1 MGRKEQPSG
10 NWVWSLPKN
19 HYSFPRNN
27 SKNCLSST
35 CTYTIERKG
44 PEEKCGQKFLHVKQK
59 LLSFLFFNFI
69 KEKKKTQQ
77 LFRLN
82 LPILFYNQCPKRP
95 IHSIFP
101 FMSTY
106 MKAGLSNCIHK
117 ALQERVCCLLNLA
130 GCSYTAAE
138 VGPLSPHSGRLKVIS
153 QRALCPDVK
162 CLGILPP
169 SVPTCLLLCQPMS
182 CWSSSV
188 PSWGTLASPA
198 WNGLQART
206 LVWSISGI
214 GISSFPLFIR
224 LMHHPQKRWRLQI
237 PLWASGSG
245 HFQILPPLKKHKGQ
259 AQDIIFSLSCGCQ
272 DLKPLSCSFHI
283 HCSCILLSAWIW
295 QGHIL
300 LFQSHPLL
308 PVQWKKH
315 SRSLLQH
322 RFPCDLDR
330 VTVPQLFT
338 RGLTSIDPWKYKPQF
353 PGMDKLPNMGIR
365 IKDG

>member
-82 LPILFYNQCPKRP
+82 LPILFYDQCPTRP

-106 MKAGLSNCIHK
+106 MKARLSNCIHK

-138 VGPLSPHSGRLKVIS
+138 VGPLSPQWQIKGDQPEGFVPRREVLGNPVSICANLSPPVLTHVLLKLLGSPMRDFS
-153 QRALCPDVK
+153 QP
-162 CLGILPP
+162 CLEWPP
-169 SVPTCLLLCQPMS
+169 
-182 CWSSSV
+182 
-188 PSWGTLASPA
+188 GTDTGVEHF
-198 WNGLQART
+198 WNWHFLFST
-206 LVWSISGI
+206 L
-214 GISSFPLFIR
+214 
-224 LMHHPQKRWRLQI
+224 
-237 PLWASGSG
+237 
-245 HFQILPPLKKHKGQ
+245 
-259 AQDIIFSLSCGCQ
+259 
-272 DLKPLSCSFHI
+272 
-283 HCSCILLSAWIW
+283 
-295 QGHIL
+295 
-300 LFQSHPLL
+300 
-308 PVQWKKH
+308 
-315 SRSLLQH
+315 
-322 RFPCDLDR
+322 
-330 VTVPQLFT
+330 
-338 RGLTSIDPWKYKPQF
+338 Y
-353 PGMDKLPNMGIR
+353 
-365 IKDG
+365 